1 MALIAWADR
10 QDQAHWHTPF
20 PGMAR
25 RVQHYGYAFDY
36 ATRGVDFDGPLC
48 APLPL
53 GGDEASVSVFA
64 AVVARLLRQG
74 LLRMAP
80 DQMTLNEYFPCV
92 TFSRVLL
99 RVCVI

>member
-1 MALIAWADR
+1 
-10 QDQAHWHTPF
+10 
-20 PGMAR
+20 MAR

-53 GGDEASVSVFA
+53 GVGGEEAASASVFA
-64 AVVARLLRQG
+64 TMVARLLRQG

-80 DQMTLNEYFPCV
+80 DQMTLNEYLPCV
-92 TFSRVLL
+92 TFSRVFL